1 MIRLMFYIILL
12 LKFWAKIVWIDTKP
26 RRLAWYFNYPTNPL
40 YMNNTFIGPSIE
52 QELNNRAREVMN
64 WKLGYP
70 FFDLYPLVSK

>member
-1 MIRLMFYIILL
+1 
-12 LKFWAKIVWIDTKP
+12 
-26 RRLAWYFNYPTNPL
+26 
-40 YMNNTFIGPSIE
+40 MNNTFIGPSIE